1 MSLDIIGTVAKLPAL
16 KGWDGFGMAVQA
28 YGKRARPVIAW
39 ADALGRVM
47 NVRLVKGAYWDTEI
61 KRAQVE
67 GLDNYPLFTRKAA
80 TDVSYLACARDMLKA
95 LHDQKPNE
103 VEAGYWLGVALEQL
117 GDKVAAEA
125 AYKEAIKVGESRPE
139 VVEPYIAL
147 AQLLAAQDRAK
158 EAEEVLADAR
168 KKLPDST
175 AIPWKSSGWNDDR
188 SIRMLLEMMVM
199 RGEIA
204 SLGWAGKERLWDL
217 AERVYRDDPA
227 PPLEEAFRERG
238 DRELRSLGLD
248 RTLVRTMQGVQTGVE
263 PSGEPARVEGVRGTW
278 RVDPAYLAGLDD
290 FEGRCAIL
298 SPIDRLVFDRKRMEL
313 LFEFDYQLEMY
324 KPAAKRRWGYWAMPV
339 LYGDRLVG
347 KVDATAD
354 REAGRLFVDAVHED
368 GRWTKAMR
376 GAIEAELEDLAAWL
390 GLEVAHT

>member
-1 MSLDIIGTVAKLPAL
+1 MIAVNPDLVLWSRLGAAYDPSELEEAVTAGQVVELRSMLRPAEDISLFRAEMREFPFVGKPRPWYDDLAEWIEANDETRREILETLRADGPLPASS
-16 KGWDGFGMAVQA
+16 F
-28 YGKRARPVIAW
+28 
-39 ADALGRVM
+39 
-47 NVRLVKGAYWDTEI
+47 
-61 KRAQVE
+61 
-67 GLDNYPLFTRKAA
+67 
-80 TDVSYLACARDMLKA
+80 
-95 LHDQKPNE
+95 
-103 VEAGYWLGVALEQL
+103 
-117 GDKVAAEA
+117 
-125 AYKEAIKVGESRPE
+125 
-139 VVEPYIAL
+139 
-147 AQLLAAQDRAK
+147 
-158 EAEEVLADAR
+158 
-168 KKLPDST
+168 PDST

-188 SIRMLLEMMVM
+188 SIRMLLEMMAM

-204 SLGWAGKERLWDL
+204 SLGWTGKERLWDL

-238 DRELRSLGLD
+238 DRELRALGLD

-263 PSGEPARVEGVRGTW
+263 PSGEPARVEGMRGTW

-298 SPIDRLVFDRKRMEL
+298 SPIDRRVFDRTRMEL